1 MALLLRKKS
10 GKLLA
15 VLLGRFA
22 PRGNGANT
30 AVHATS
36 AVLDNGAALRL
47 DARTEATAGMI
58 HAMLTGQPKVT
69 TAIGVVLVAG
79 GAIALYYGYENQASL
94 LALAAVAAIIAGAVA
109 LMYGVSS
116 LLNPDLPLPAPPPSM
131 HNEAH
136 LRLLVQCMGTVAA
149 ADGQISEDELA
160 TISRIHQRMVGHGV
174 PAAQIAAMV
183 AERKGPAVLA
193 SLRAQREALP
203 LPLRQTIVKCCYL
216 VMMSDLDEA
225 RTEIG
230 RVREIGKAL
239 GFSAQQIDD
248 LFAMAGV

>member
-1 MALLLRKKS
+1 
-10 GKLLA
+10 
-15 VLLGRFA
+15 VL
-22 PRGNGANT
+22 
-30 AVHATS
+30 
-36 AVLDNGAALRL
+36 
-47 DARTEATAGMI
+47 
-58 HAMLTGQPKVT
+58 
-69 TAIGVVLVAG
+69 LVAG
-79 GAIALYYGYENQASL
+79 GAIALYYGYESQASL
-94 LALAAVAAIIAGAVA
+94 LALVAVAAIIAGAIA

-116 LLNPDLPLPAPPPSM
+116 LFNPQTPLPAAPPQSR
-131 HNEAH
+131 HNDAH

-149 ADGQISEDELA
+149 ADGQISQDELE
-160 TISRIHQRMVGHGV
+160 TISRIHQRMVGHAV

-193 SLRAQREALP
+193 RLRAERETLP
-203 LPLRQTIVKCCYL
+203 LAMRQTIVKCCYL

>member
-1 MALLLRKKS
+1 M
-10 GKLLA
+10 
-15 VLLGRFA
+15 
-22 PRGNGANT
+22 
-30 AVHATS
+30 
-36 AVLDNGAALRL
+36 
-47 DARTEATAGMI
+47 M
-58 HAMLTGQPKVT
+58 GQSKVT
-69 TAIGVVLVAG
+69 TAAGVVLVAG

-94 LALAAVAAIIAGAVA
+94 LALGAVVAIIAGAVA
-109 LMYGVSS
+109 LMYGMSG
-116 LLNPDLPLPAPPPSM
+116 LFYPDTPLPAPPPSV
-131 HNEAH
+131 NNGAH

-193 SLRAQREALP
+193 SLRAERETLP
-203 LPLRQTIVKCCYL
+203 LAMRQTIVKCCYL

-239 GFSAQQIDD
+239 GFSAQQIED